1 MIKSFFSFI
10 RLILLQK
17 YLIGVM
23 AKREL
28 ETQYV
33 GSLLGFIWTFIQPIV
48 MISVFWFVFSV
59 GFRVQPTNNVP
70 FVVWLAAGMASW
82 LVFADIING
91 SAGVVVSHAHFIK
104 KTLFPAE
111 ILPIIKLASCLITHF
126 VFIIILLILIV
137 FHDLPITLSFL
148 QFLYYLFCMS
158 VLALGLG
165 FAVSAFNVFI
175 RDISQMVVIALQ
187 LGFWTT
193 PIFWDIHI
201 MPPKVQTILKL
212 NPMFYIVQGYRDS
225 FIYSSPFWEHPYQ
238 TLYFWVV
245 TLTIF
250 SIGALIFRKLKP
262 QFADVL

>member
-104 KTLFPAE
+104 KSRLRF
-111 ILPIIKLASCLITHF
+111 
-126 VFIIILLILIV
+126 
-137 FHDLPITLSFL
+137 
-148 QFLYYLFCMS
+148 YL
-158 VLALGLG
+158 
-165 FAVSAFNVFI
+165 
-175 RDISQMVVIALQ
+175 
-187 LGFWTT
+187 
-193 PIFWDIHI
+193 
-201 MPPKVQTILKL
+201 
-212 NPMFYIVQGYRDS
+212 
-225 FIYSSPFWEHPYQ
+225 
-238 TLYFWVV
+238 
-245 TLTIF
+245 
-250 SIGALIFRKLKP
+250 
-262 QFADVL
+262 